1 MIIFELDGVL
11 ADCEHRRHFVDPDKN
26 KDYEVAYVHN
36 EETRNWNGKYRP
48 GFCDFSDMPMG
59 DRIIQHKITKELFK
73 PDWDAFHEA
82 CDKDTPIQPVID
94 IWDKEISLGMMGIH
108 QIWTGRSE
116 SARKNT
122 EKWLD
127 FHLLCFQK
135 KQLKIRF
142 TGDHTPYEQLK
153 ERWLNGVLSS
163 GKTIEY
169 VFDSHPESI
178 RMWRRHG
185 IFVFN
190 CNQSKEEF

>member
-1 MIIFELDGVL
+1 MIIFDLDGVL
-11 ADCEHRRHFVDPDKN
+11 ADCEHRRYFIERDISCGHWHQIPNHPVEMCIECK
-26 KDYEVAYVHN
+26 K
-36 EETRNWNGKYRP
+36 K
-48 GFCDFSDMPMG
+48 
-59 DRIIQHKITKELFK
+59 HKEWK
-73 PDWDAFHEA
+73 PDWDAFYEA
-82 CDKDTPIQPVID
+82 FDKDMPIQPVID

-127 FHLLCFQK
+127 SHLLCFQK

-153 ERWLNGVLSS
+153 ERWLNGALSS

-178 RMWRRHG
+178 RMWRRRG
-185 IFVFN
+185 IFVFH